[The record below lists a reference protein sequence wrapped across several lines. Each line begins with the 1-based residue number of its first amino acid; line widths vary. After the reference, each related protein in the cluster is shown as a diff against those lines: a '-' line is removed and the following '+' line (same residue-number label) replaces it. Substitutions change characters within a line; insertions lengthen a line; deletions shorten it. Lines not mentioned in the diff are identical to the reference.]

1 MKFHFEQLKKY
12 VDHEESVETLASLL
26 NSLGLEV
33 EEMITLPQDLAGLV
47 VGEVV
52 EKVPH
57 PNADR
62 LTLCQ
67 VEVGKPAPQ
76 QVVCGASNHSVG
88 SKVVVALPGQ
98 TLPGDFAIVE
108 REIRGVLSAGMMC
121 SMRELGLG
129 EDHEGI
135 ILLPEDAVVGTSPK
149 PYLTQIDLSVTPNRP
164 DCLGWIGIAREV
176 ALATGKDLRI
186 PEVAVVQTQD
196 KESLPIRLDDP
207 AGCARYLGRI
217 VRGVK
222 IGPSPQWLQDALRAV
237 GLNPINNVVDITNF
251 VLMETGQ
258 PLHAFDLAK
267 LAGPAI
273 HARTAKVGEKFQALN
288 GEEYELQE
296 HQLVI
301 ADSEKAV
308 ALAGV
313 MGGANSEVS
322 DTTTDLLIECAYFNP
337 SRIRLSAKAS
347 GLSSDSSFRFERG
360 VDPYRL
366 DWVIDRCVSLILE
379 IAGGKAT
386 SDILEARSEEHLP
399 QPLKVRLRTHR
410 ASERI
415 GTPVATSHQRDI
427 LNRLGCDAVEVEE
440 DILEVAVPTFRP
452 DLTREIDLIEELA
465 RHFGYSN
472 IPSVPPELPTDQG
485 KTLPVLAIDRR
496 AREFLVDRGWI
507 ETKSFS
513 FSPANFADD
522 LRLGHEHSLRHSV
535 RVQNP
540 IAADMAQLRTTLVIS
555 LLENLQRNAH
565 RGERNLRIF
574 ESGKVYLPDCGNLLN
589 CEREALGMALLGSA
603 SEHWSSPERAYD
615 FFDAKGT
622 VEALFQEM
630 GISDYRLESYACEYL
645 HPGQSGEWKCGDQA
659 LGIVGRLHPSISKN
673 FDLLSE
679 PILVELDLVAIAALA
694 AGGGHPIQV
703 PSPYPPIRRDLSLTV
718 PVTTTVE
725 ELLTLFESSQTPFLE
740 SIEIFDRYTG
750 SQVGEGNQSLGFRLT
765 YRSAEKTL
773 TEDEIVPIHRNLLE
787 KLNQDLGATQRGMS
801 LEVGTNG

>member
-12 VDHEESVETLASLL
+12 VDHGESVESLGQLL

-33 EEMITLPQDLAGLV
+33 EDVVTLTKDLSGLV
-47 VGEVV
+47 VGEVL

-67 VEVGKPAPQ
+67 VAVGTETPQ
-76 QVVCGASNHSVG
+76 QIVCGATNHEVG

-98 TLPGDFAIVE
+98 TLPGDFTIEE
-108 REIRGVLSAGMMC
+108 REIRGVASAGMMC

-135 ILLPEDAVVGTSPK
+135 ILLPEEAEVGSSPK

-186 PEVAVVQTQD
+186 PD
-196 KESLPIRLDDP
+196 SSIESKSDDTVPIVLDDP

-222 IGPSPQWLQDALRAV
+222 IGPSPKWLQDALKGV
-237 GLNPINNVVDITNF
+237 DLNPINNVVDITNF

-267 LAGPAI
+267 LSGPAI
-273 HARTAKVGEKFQALN
+273 HARKARAGEKFLALN
-288 GEEYELQE
+288 DEEYELE
-296 HQLVI
+296 DHQLVI
-301 ADSEKAV
+301 ADEEKVV

-322 DTTTDLLIECAYFNP
+322 ETTTDLLIECAYFDP
-337 SRIRLSAKAS
+337 SRIRLSAKTS

-360 VDPYRL
+360 VDPYGLER
-366 DWVIDRCVSLILE
+366 VIDRCVSLILE
-379 IAGGKAT
+379 IAGGEAI
-386 SDILEARSEEHLP
+386 SEILEGKSEEHLP
-399 QPLKVRLRTHR
+399 IPLTIRLRTER

-415 GTPVATSHQRDI
+415 GTPVAASHQTDI
-427 LNRLGCDAVEVEE
+427 LVRLGCQVEE
-440 DILEVAVPTFRP
+440 TEEGVLEVAVPTYRP

-472 IPSVPPELPTDQG
+472 IPSIPPELPTDQG
-485 KTLPVLAIDRR
+485 ETLAVLAIDRR
-496 AREFLVDRGWI
+496 ARSFLVDRGWF

-513 FSPANFADD
+513 FSPAAYADE
-522 LRLGHEHSLRHSV
+522 LRLSGEHSLRHSV
-535 RVQNP
+535 RIQNP
-540 IAADMAQLRTTLVIS
+540 IGADMAQMRTTLVPS
-555 LLENLQRNAH
+555 LLENLQKNVH

-574 ESGKVYLPDCGNLLN
+574 ESGKVYLPDCGDLLN
-589 CEREALGMALLGSA
+589 CEREALGLAMLGSVA
-603 SEHWSSPERAYD
+603 DHWSSQERAYD
-615 FFDAKGT
+615 FHDAKGA
-622 VEALFQEM
+622 VEALFQEL
-630 GISDYRLESYACEYL
+630 GIGDYELEEYSCDFL
-645 HPGQSGEWKCGDQA
+645 HPGQSGEWKSGGQA
-659 LGIVGRLHPSISKN
+659 LGIVGRLHPLISKN
-673 FDLLSE
+673 FDLPSE
-679 PILVELDLVAIAALA
+679 PILIELDLLAISSLA
-694 AGGGHPIQV
+694 TSGGRPIEV
-703 PSPYPPIRRDLSLTV
+703 PSPFPPIRRDLSLTV
-718 PVTTTVE
+718 PVSTTAD
-725 ELLTLFESSQTPFLE
+725 ELVGLIESSDTPFLE
-740 SIEIFDRYTG
+740 SVEVFDRYTG
-750 SQVGEGNQSLGFRLT
+750 TQVGEANQSLGFRLT
-765 YRSAEKTL
+765 YRSPEKTL

-801 LEVGTNG
+801 TEVGTNG